1 MILGISGLQALQAKF
16 KIASGPALKPLLATF
31 DTNVSCEGRFDAIL
45 VDSTDMGMAQGRTG
59 LS

>member
-1 MILGISGLQALQAKF
+1 MQALQAKF
-16 KIASGPALKPLLATF
+16 KIASKFGISGPALKPLLATF